1 MTKIPRISS
10 ALKSV
15 DLEQNPPPL
24 IIGERVN
31 SQGSRKAKEMV
42 LKDDFEGLL
51 NLARSQVEEGAHCLD
66 ICVAT
71 TERSDELDFMCKL
84 VKRLSLEIDA
94 PLVIDSTDPKVVE
107 AAIRQIPGRPVINSI
122 NLEGDGSRFHL
133 LSPIMVKYGVPAIA
147 MCIGPNGMAKTPK
160 EKLETARLLFETGK
174 KYGLQPW
181 QYIFDVL
188 TFTLATGQ
196 EEFLDSAKNTLEGIK
211 LVKEN
216 LPGCFTTLG
225 LSNVSFGLPPRARKI
240 INSVFLYHAIKAGL
254 DSVIINPKD
263 IIAYTDISQQERKLA
278 ENLIFNLRNTA
289 LSELISYYENELNNA
304 NQALTSSSSSSSKA
318 AKRSNGIST
327 LDVDPNWN
335 FDKKCYYRIVN
346 RLREGIEQ
354 DVLGAILDNVK
365 ENNIKNKNT
374 TTASSS
380 SSSSSSN
387 KKIVSSSSSSSSP
400 PPPSAPPNRKID
412 SDLSFSEILS
422 LLSKEELHNAAVKTL
437 NETLLPAM
445 KEVGDKFG
453 AGEIILPFVLKSAE
467 CMKAAVAELEKY
479 LIKQKDVS
487 KGKIVLCT
495 VYGDVHD
502 IGKNL
507 VKTILT
513 NNGYSVYDLGKQV
526 PLQTILNKISEVD
539 ANAVGLSALL
549 VSTSKQMQIFVEYAR
564 EHNIQIPILC
574 GGAAINSNYIN
585 RIAKDGGIYESGVF
599 YCKTAFDGLNVMNK
613 LMSNERNQFISK
625 WRERVELWKEFKPSS
640 MNVSQTSKHSGI
652 KPVVSPPVPPTL
664 KRQIRLGPENINL
677 KEVWD
682 FINKKSLFTL
692 SWSFRGKAALGLA
705 EESEK
710 LLAEWKKRVIDDELF
725 SPRVVYGYFPCHNKN
740 NKLVV
745 ESPNGGEV
753 IFDFPRSTKGRNL
766 CLTDYF
772 GENDIVAFQSVTVG
786 SKVSHIIE
794 KWNEDNRY
802 TDAYYLHGLAVETAE
817 ALADWT
823 NSLIRKELKI
833 DPKRGLRYSWGYP
846 SCPDITQHR
855 LVWQLLDPSKSDM
868 TLTEAGQ
875 IIPDHSTAAIFI
887 HHPEAEYFTL

>member
-1 MTKIPRISS
+1 MIKIPRISS

-15 DLEQNPPPL
+15 DIEQNPPPL

-51 NLARSQVEEGAHCLD
+51 NLARTQVEEGAHCLD

-84 VKRLSLEIDA
+84 VKRLCLEIEA
-94 PLVIDSTDPKVVE
+94 PLVIDSTDPKVIE
-107 AAIRQIPGRPVINSI
+107 SAIRQIPGKPIINSI
-122 NLEGDGSRFHL
+122 NLEGDGSRFHSL
-133 LSPIMVKYGVPAIA
+133 APLMEKFGVPAIA

-160 EKLETARLLFETGK
+160 EKLETAQLLFETGK

-181 QYIFDVL
+181 QFIFDVL

-216 LPGCFTTLG
+216 LLGCFTTLG
-225 LSNVSFGLPPRARKI
+225 LSNVSFGLPTRARKI

-263 IIAYTDISQQERKLA
+263 IIAYTDISQEERKLA

-289 LSELISYYENELNNA
+289 LSELISYYENETNT
-304 NQALTSSSSSSSKA
+304 NQIT
-318 AKRSNGIST
+318 KRSSGASK
-327 LDVDPNWN
+327 LDVDPNWK

-346 RLREGIEQ
+346 RLREGIEY

-365 ENNIKNKNT
+365 DKNKT
-374 TTASSS
+374 KEIELSSSS

-387 KKIVSSSSSSSSP
+387 IKSNSSLNDVL
-400 PPPSAPPNRKID
+400 A
-412 SDLSFSEILS
+412 LS
-422 LLSKEELHNAAVKTL
+422 SKEELHEAAVKTL

-507 VKTILT
+507 VKTILA

-526 PLQTILNKISEVD
+526 PLQTIVNKIGEVN

-549 VSTSKQMQIFVEYAR
+549 VSTSKQMQIFVEYAK

-574 GGAAINSNYIN
+574 GGAAINTNYIN

-613 LMSNERNQFISK
+613 LMSSERNQYISK
-625 WRERVELWKEFKPSS
+625 WKEKVELWKEFKPTS
-640 MNVSQTSKHSGI
+640 MNVSQVPRHNGI
-652 KPVVSPPVPPTL
+652 KPMLSPPIPPHTKL
-664 KRQIRLGPENINL
+664 PIRLGPEDINL
-677 KEVWD
+677 EEVWN

-692 SWSFRGKAALGLA
+692 SWSFRGKAALGLS

-710 LLAEWKKRVIDDELF
+710 LFMEWKKRVIDENLF
-725 SPRVVYGYFPCHNKN
+725 SPKVVYGYFPCHNRN

-745 ESPNGGEV
+745 DSPKDNEV

-786 SKVSHIIE
+786 NKASYIIE
-794 KWNEDNRY
+794 KWNEENKY

-833 DPKRGLRYSWGYP
+833 DSKRGLRYSWGYP
-846 SCPDITQHR
+846 SCPDINQHK
-855 LVWQLLDPSKSDM
+855 LVWEILDPTKSDM

-887 HHPEAEYFTL
+887 HHSEAEYFTL